1 MPDRER
7 SRGHSGHT
15 GEIVGV
21 VALMIHM
28 AGLNPRGEILEKW
41 HGSRKEIF
49 LKIVNLDYLYTNGK
63 IVLDNP

>member
-21 VALMIHM
+21 VALMIHK
-28 AGLNPRGEILEKW
+28 AGLNARGEILEKW
-41 HGSRKEIF
+41 HGSRKGNIF
-49 LKIVNLDYLYTNGK
+49 KNRELGLSLCQWEDRA
-63 IVLDNP
+63 

>member
-7 SRGHSGHT
+7 SRGHSDHT
-15 GEIVGV
+15 GEIVSA
-21 VALMIHM
+21 VALMTHK
-28 AGLNPRGEILEKW
+28 AGLNARGEILEKW

-49 LKIVNLDYLYTNGK
+49 LIIVSLGYRFAYGK

>member
-1 MPDRER
+1 
-7 SRGHSGHT
+7 
-15 GEIVGV
+15 
-21 VALMIHM
+21 MIHM

-49 LKIVNLDYLYTNGK
+49 LKIVNLAYLFTNGK

>member
-15 GEIVGV
+15 GEIVDA
-21 VALMIHM
+21 VALMTHK
-28 AGLNPRGEILEKW
+28 AGLNAKGKTLEKW
-41 HGSRKEIF
+41 RGSRKEIF
-49 LKIVNLDYLYTNGK
+49 FNNPDLDYLFANGK

>member
-15 GEIVGV
+15 CEIVGV
-21 VALMIHM
+21 VALMIHK
-28 AGLNPRGEILEKW
+28 AGLNARGEILEKW

-49 LKIVNLDYLYTNGK
+49 LKIVNLGYLFANGK